1 MKKAVIM
8 ARVSTDEQA
17 SGYSLDS
24 QIDQLK
30 RYCEQRDIEIA
41 YEFREEHSA
50 KTFERPE
57 FNKFLKLAKANKG
70 MFDYFLFISWD
81 RFSRN
86 TTDSFLMIRT
96 MQKLGI
102 EAQATTQPIDFKI
115 PESKFMLAYYLTF
128 PEVDNDRR
136 SIKIKDGIRMALLS
150 GRWVAGAPKGYLN
163 SRDSSNKPL
172 LISNPKLAPVVK
184 LMFELALTEMTHCQI
199 RAEVKSHGLVYSRNG
214 ISVALRN
221 PIYIGKIIVQ
231 PNENELTARLID
243 AIHEPLI
250 SEELFYKV
258 QDKLNVKV
266 NRRKAARNKT
276 MRPELPL
283 RGIMKCSKC
292 SNLLTGSG
300 SRSKTGAY
308 HFYYHCNKCHNERIP
323 ATKLNHEIDQVFEL
337 FTFKKNPTE
346 LYNVI
351 LSNYLNEDEKTS
363 ASEKQ
368 KAKKALDLIE
378 KRLESLQF
386 LLLDGQVEVS
396 EYQIL
401 KSKLVSEATNLKLI
415 SLPKD
420 ARRKELKEKLKSSI
434 NMLKNLPSAMISMG
448 VEERHMVLSS
458 IFPEKLEFDGKNC
471 RTPKMNQ
478 VFSLLLTVDKGSS
491 GQEKRDKLQNLGL
504 SLGVE
509 PAGVEPASKQ
519 GIHKPSTCL
528 FPNQL
533 SEVGRNGTNQPSS

>member
-1 MKKAVIM
+1 MKKAAIM

-24 QIDQLK
+24 QIEQLRKYCDQ
-30 RYCEQRDIEIA
+30 REIEIV

-70 MFDYFLFISWD
+70 MFDMFLFISWD

-96 MQKLGI
+96 MKKLGI

-136 SIKIKDGIRMALLS
+136 SIKIKDGIRMALQS
-150 GRWVAGAPKGYLN
+150 GRWVSAAPKGYLN
-163 SRDSSNKPL
+163 SRDSLNKPL
-172 LISNPKLAPVVK
+172 LIPNPKLAPAIK

-199 RAEVKSHGLVYSRNG
+199 RAEVKAMGLIYSRNG
-214 ISVALRN
+214 ISTALRN
-221 PIYIGKIIVQ
+221 PIYIGKLLIQ
-231 PNENELTARLID
+231 PNDNELIPRLVD
-243 AIHEPLI
+243 GIHQPLI

-258 QDKLNVKV
+258 QDKLNIKV
-266 NRRKAARNKT
+266 NRRKAAKNISI
-276 MRPELPL
+276 RPELLL
-283 RGIMKCSKC
+283 RGILKCSKC

-323 ATKLNHEIDQVFEL
+323 AKKLNNEIDQVLDL
-337 FTFKKNPTE
+337 FKFKKNPTE
-346 LYNVI
+346 LYNAI
-351 LSNYLNEDEKTS
+351 LSNYINEDEKKS
-363 ASEKQ
+363 VSEKQ
-368 KAKKALDLIE
+368 KAKKSLKQVE
-378 KRLESLQF
+378 QRLENLQF
-386 LLLDGQVEVS
+386 LFIDGQIEVS
-396 EYQIL
+396 EYQKL

-415 SLPKD
+415 SVPKD
-420 ARRKELKEKLKSSI
+420 ARKKELKDKLKSSV
-434 NMLKNLPSAMISMG
+434 NMLGNLSNAMMSME
-448 VEERHMVLSS
+448 VEEKHQVLSS
-458 IFPEKLEFDGKNC
+458 IFPEKIQYDGKNC
-471 RTPKMNQ
+471 RTLKMNQ
-478 VFSLLLTVDKGSS
+478 VFLLLLSIDKGYR
-491 GQEKRDKLQNLGL
+491 GQEKRDKLENLGL

-519 GIHKPSTCL
+519 GICKLSTCL
-528 FPNQL
+528 FHH
-533 SEVGRNGTNQPSS
+533 